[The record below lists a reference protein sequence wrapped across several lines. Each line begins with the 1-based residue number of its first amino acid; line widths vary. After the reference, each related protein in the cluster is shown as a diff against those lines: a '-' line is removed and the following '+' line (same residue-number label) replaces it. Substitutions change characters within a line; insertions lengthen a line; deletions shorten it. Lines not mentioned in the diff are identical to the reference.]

1 MATRA
6 AATVAVAPVAA
17 MARGKVVVLGVA
29 PMAEST
35 EAALTAVANAVGCWE
50 VASVGAVEKEV
61 TAEALGV

>member
-1 MATRA
+1 
-6 AATVAVAPVAA
+6 